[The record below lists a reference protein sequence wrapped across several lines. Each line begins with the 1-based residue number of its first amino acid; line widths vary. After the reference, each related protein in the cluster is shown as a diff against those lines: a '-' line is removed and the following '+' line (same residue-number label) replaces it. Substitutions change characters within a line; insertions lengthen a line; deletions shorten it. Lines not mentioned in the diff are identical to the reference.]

1 MLHYPLEWCER
12 AGFDS
17 ILVLTLTEH
26 HAAIQSFLR
35 SHRIQKILYVNSEAC
50 SSLNDNLG
58 TADVLRIA
66 HKKGWLNSD
75 FAVVP
80 CDLVTTLDGSKLA
93 ELWMTTQ
100 AGFDADLGRRSRKY
114 RSAGDGEDGRRGGM
128 VVCYE
133 TMGEGVIKGQETD
146 FLVTSPVG
154 KPSSCSG
161 LPDGDVGILLNSAPS
176 HALKDISELPLR
188 HGMIKKH
195 PSLTLHSTLRD
206 SGIYFLPHWVLKF
219 IDRNPRLNSLR
230 EDVIPW
236 LAKARWQNKRLAEKL
251 GLLEILSAGGDTDSE
266 DLPQEEYDVGSMSS
280 TRKRRSSITADTPP
294 IPPITTYF
302 PSPSAPVFMRRVDTV
317 HLYHFTCLSLAKSDP
332 IQPSVIKIDPSC
344 TLGEKAIVT
353 GMDCLVADKVNIGA
367 KAVVK
372 KSVLGSGCVVGKG
385 ARLMGCV
392 LMDGAVVGENVK
404 LEGCTIGRKA
414 VVGKK
419 CVLKDCEVED
429 AFEVEDGTEAKN
441 ERFVA
446 FSAEEEEDDEEDEE
460 EAHSGDSDKGSDN
473 SDNDNEEAASDED
486 DDTVKAHS
494 DTEK

>member
-1 MLHYPLEWCER
+1 VSARASTVSSSPLPSSPLTNV
-12 AGFDS
+12 A

-35 SHRIQKILYVNSEAC
+35 SHRIQKTPLYVNAEAC

-58 TADVLRIA
+58 TADVIRIA

-75 FAVVP
+75 FAVIP

-93 ELWMTTQ
+93 ELWMTMQ

-133 TMGEGVIKGQETD
+133 TMGEGAIKGQETD
-146 FLVTSPVG
+146 FLITAPVG
-154 KPSSCSG
+154 NPSACSG
-161 LPDGDVGILLNSAPS
+161 LPDGDVGILLTSAPS

-206 SGIYFLPHWVLKF
+206 SGIYFLPHWILKF
-219 IDRNPRLNSLR
+219 LDRNPRLNSLR
-230 EDVIPW
+230 EDVLPW

-251 GLLEILSAGGDTDSE
+251 GLLEILSAGGDTDDTE
-266 DLPQEEYDVGSMSS
+266 DPPQEEYDVGSMST
-280 TRKRRSSITADTPP
+280 TRKRRPETPADTTV
-294 IPPITTYF
+294 PPITTYF
-302 PSPSAPVFMRRVDTV
+302 PSPSAPLFMRRVDTV
-317 HLYHFTCLSLAKSDP
+317 HLYHFTCLALAKSDP
-332 IQPSVIKIDPSC
+332 SQPSVIKIDPSC

-353 GMDCLVADKVNIGA
+353 GMDCLVADRVSIGA

-392 LMDGAVVGENVK
+392 LMDGAMVGENVK

-414 VVGKK
+414 TVGKK
-419 CVLKDCEVED
+419 CVLKDCEIED
-429 AFEVEDGTEAKN
+429 MFEVEDGSKYCYILGKGGSADDMHSRGE
-441 ERFVA
+441 ERAVC
-446 FSAEEEEDDEEDEE
+446 
-460 EAHSGDSDKGSDN
+460 G
-473 SDNDNEEAASDED
+473 
-486 DDTVKAHS
+486 V
-494 DTEK
+494 